1 MRHISIKLNTPCEFI
16 DIVPLN
22 PLISKCQIKV
32 CYVGEQPNRNGSVI
46 TEEVAREMARSLPGS
61 PIVGRYLEDKKD
73 FEEHSRE
80 MSIKNG
86 ELVFEDVT
94 QPYGFVDLG
103 AKVWFQDFSDDGV
116 THKYLMTEGY
126 IWTGRYPEAQRIIDK
141 GNNQSME
148 LDQKSL
154 NGNWSTNLN
163 EGYEFFI
170 INEAVIS
177 ALCILGEDVEPCFEG
192 ASIEKVQ
199 FALEDSFKT
208 ELFSMMNE
216 IKEFL
221 SKGGKPVEDN
231 EKIID
236 EVTSVEETEVVT
248 DFAEEVKEEE
258 TTEIVEAEATEEVV
272 AEEAPA
278 TEEVVET
285 KFAEAEEAKEVAAEA
300 PAEEEA
306 PEATYNLE
314 EIPEFIELT
323 KSFAAA
329 QAQIESLTAELES
342 LREFKCSI
350 ERTEKQE
357 LIEKF
362 YMLSDEDKKDV
373 VDNIDSYSLS
383 EIEAKLCVACYR
395 SGVGFGSTETEAKKD
410 EVTTFN
416 LGSVED
422 TTPAWIKAVEQH
434 KHII

>member
-32 CYVGEQPNRNGSVI
+32 CYVDEQPNRNGSVI

-86 ELVFEDVT
+86 ELVFEDIT

-154 NGNWSTNLN
+154 NGTWSTNLN

-258 TTEIVEAEATEEVV
+258 TTEVVEAEAAEEVV

-278 TEEVVET
+278 AEEVVET
-285 KFAEAEEAKEVAAEA
+285 EFTETEEAEEVAAEA

-314 EIPEFIELT
+314 EIPEFVELT

-373 VDNIDSYSLS
+373 VDNIDSYPLS

-395 SGVGFGSTETEAKKD
+395 SGVGFGSTETETKKD

>member
-258 TTEIVEAEATEEVV
+258 TTEVVEAEATEEVV

-278 TEEVVET
+278 AEEVVET
-285 KFAEAEEAKEVAAEA
+285 EFAEAEEAKEVAAEA

>member
-1 MRHISIKLNTPCEFI
+1 
-16 DIVPLN
+16 
-22 PLISKCQIKV
+22 
-32 CYVGEQPNRNGSVI
+32 
-46 TEEVAREMARSLPGS
+46 
-61 PIVGRYLEDKKD
+61 
-73 FEEHSRE
+73 
-80 MSIKNG
+80 
-86 ELVFEDVT
+86 
-94 QPYGFVDLG
+94 
-103 AKVWFQDFSDDGV
+103 
-116 THKYLMTEGY
+116 MTEGY

-199 FALEDSFKT
+199 FALEDNFKN

-258 TTEIVEAEATEEVV
+258 TTEVVEAEATEEVV

-278 TEEVVET
+278 AEEVVET
-285 KFAEAEEAKEVAAEA
+285 EFAEAEEAKEVAAEA

-395 SGVGFGSTETEAKKD
+395 SGVGFGATDEVKKD
-410 EVTTFN
+410 DTTTFN
-416 LGSVED
+416 LSSVED

>member
-177 ALCILGEDVEPCFEG
+177 ALCILGEDIEPCFEG

-199 FALEDSFKT
+199 FALEDNFKN

-258 TTEIVEAEATEEVV
+258 TTEVVEAEATEEVV

-278 TEEVVET
+278 AEEVVET
-285 KFAEAEEAKEVAAEA
+285 EFAEAEEAKEVAAEA

-395 SGVGFGSTETEAKKD
+395 SGVGFGATDEVKKD
-410 EVTTFN
+410 DTTTFN
-416 LGSVED
+416 LSSVED

>member
-199 FALEDSFKT
+199 FALEDNFKN

-258 TTEIVEAEATEEVV
+258 TTEVVEAEATEEVV

-278 TEEVVET
+278 AEEVVET
-285 KFAEAEEAKEVAAEA
+285 EFAEAEEAEEVAAEA

-395 SGVGFGSTETEAKKD
+395 SGVGFGATDEVKKD
-410 EVTTFN
+410 DTTTFN
-416 LGSVED
+416 LSSVED

>member
-199 FALEDSFKT
+199 FALEDNFKN

-258 TTEIVEAEATEEVV
+258 TTEVVEAEATEEVV

-278 TEEVVET
+278 AEEVVET
-285 KFAEAEEAKEVAAEA
+285 EFAEAEEAKEVAAEA